1 MSKALTARS
10 VSPVVGFLAAL
21 ALVAAALLAG
31 FLTPSGHSLAGS
43 VWNKKAPAVAGS
55 VWNKK
60 APASAGSVWNK
71 QGHVEAG
78 SVWNKVSI
86 HSDGSVWN

>member
-1 MSKALTARS
+1 MSKVLTARS
-10 VSPVVGFLAAL
+10 VSPLVGFFAAL

-31 FLTPSGHSLAGS
+31 FLTTSGHSVAGS

-55 VWNKK
+55 VWNK
-60 APASAGSVWNK
+60 

-78 SVWNKVSI
+78 SVWNKTPI

>member
-10 VSPVVGFLAAL
+10 VSPLVGFLAAL

-31 FLTPSGHSLAGS
+31 FLTTLGDS
-43 VWNKKAPAVAGS
+43 VAGS

-60 APASAGSVWNK
+60 PPASAGSVWNK
-71 QGHVEAG
+71 QGHVVAG
-78 SVWNKVSI
+78 SVWNKTPI

>member
-1 MSKALTARS
+1 MSKVLTARS
-10 VSPVVGFLAAL
+10 VSPLVGFLAAL

-31 FLTPSGHSLAGS
+31 LLTTSGHS
-43 VWNKKAPAVAGS
+43 VAGS

-60 APASAGSVWNK
+60 PPASAGSVWNK
-71 QGHVEAG
+71 QGHVVAG
-78 SVWNKVSI
+78 SVWNKTPI